1 MFRMFKRVISLLLA
15 MTMVISMVPGTARAA
30 TDYSDYTFCL
40 ESTGGSSGSCGALKA
55 AVYYMEYQYWPHF
68 ESGYYTANNFSTRAR
83 FEQDARTGKY
93 RIFYYVTTTE
103 PSSLRCY
110 KYYLKGAT
118 YTSSS
123 SEENM
128 GFYYSDTYGYKY
140 VTLGSASEALLW
152 EVTSS
157 GYLKTTYNN
166 QTHYLWS
173 TLPKY
178 DSLSYVL
185 RLRTTTTAT
194 GSYGV
199 PYSITKYGDLQDSSY
214 HVHTPQ
220 SSMVTTVVPATC
232 VAAERQ
238 IKAIVCKDTSCGK
251 TIDSETTSSG
261 SVDPSNHTNLTTRI
275 ANEQPANCQTPY
287 TYEIETYCTGCNVV
301 TETAG
306 PYVEGELGDHVPGA
320 AVIEKE
326 TAGTCA
332 SSGSY
337 ESAVYCSICQ
347 TELSRETVDTGLGSH
362 TEVVDEAVEPGCTT
376 TGLTEGRH
384 CSVCDEVLIAQT
396 VLDALGHTEVTD
408 NAVAPSCTETG
419 LTEGKHCSTCD
430 EVLTAQRVLDALG
443 HTEVT
448 DAAVAPSCTET
459 GLTEGKHCSTCD
471 EVLVALTVVD
481 VLGHS
486 DVTDEAVA
494 PSCTETGLTE
504 GKHCSVCKEVLVVQT
519 VVDALGHTEVIDAAE
534 APSCTETGLTEGK
547 HCSVCDEVL
556 VAQRVLEALGH
567 TEVTDAAVAPTCTE
581 TGLTEG
587 KHCSACDEV
596 LVAQRVLEAL
606 GHTEVIDAGVEPTCT
621 ESGLTEGKHCS
632 SCKEVLAV
640 QTVLEPWGHDEIID
654 AAVAPTCTAPGL
666 TEGKHC
672 GRCGE
677 VFTAQTEVPALGHT
691 EVIDPAVEPT
701 CAETGLTEGSHCSG
715 CGHVFEAQEEIPA
728 IGHDFADA
736 VCRNCGEELVLK
748 LAQEYLAL
756 DLDAG
761 ETALLLEV
769 SPGDLAEDITW
780 TVEGDP
786 GILEIVG
793 QGSVKPL
800 AVGTAWVQVSA
811 TVGEATVSDRC
822 RIDVTE
828 LETLEKNIQLSTN
841 KLTTQL
847 YSTDYAS
854 FEVLLKLPQN
864 YPESMFAGTDAAQMQ
879 DQGAAVQSARFTNA
893 ATAKL
898 FDLVARDDRTVAV
911 VPTEYAITHPEALA
925 KSYFSAVSVTIDG
938 SDYTSEFMTL
948 TVKKTLPKLKAKVPA
963 LNSFYPDQT
972 QRITVTG
979 GTVTGITLNPDKAQP
994 NWVTLG
1000 EDGTVRL
1007 TENAPRK
1014 SVSGKLQLL
1023 VETEQWRIPAKVTL
1037 TVKNTYK
1044 EPKLKL
1050 SAKSL
1055 TMNLAAKDS
1064 TVVTITA
1071 APADY
1076 DISELDFRLTDSTGK
1091 KDKTGDL
1098 CLDYENGTLTIRTTD
1113 KAKGNY
1119 KIHISTRGSKAVVLT
1134 VKTVSA
1140 IPTVT
1145 FKTKGNLDLNIP
1157 AQRSELIPAFKNYN
1171 GSFTVVGMTAETA
1184 KKQDISEQF
1193 SFVQENSGIRV
1204 FCEENTP
1211 VGTYTLKL
1219 ELSLADGSVV
1229 TNTAKIT
1236 VKQTALKL
1244 KLSVSRLKLNKQIG
1258 DKATVAVTS
1267 ATRGYVLE
1275 EPDWKLMDSTGNNP
1289 AEDALSVAWRN
1300 GKLTVATNE
1309 KTAYGTTYK
1318 LLVRA
1323 NKDAPAQTVTVTIL
1337 ESDKSSVASTLKAK
1351 GRIDVIRE
1359 GSAVILTPVY
1369 KNCASGTERE
1379 EVLVFRQIN
1388 GKQAVEVND
1397 LFGYSANPDGS
1408 ITVTQAEGKKLDH
1421 SKKYTVQMVTYMDG
1435 VQICTSKPITLPVKM
1450 GTAKL
1455 KLTAKDKA
1463 LFAKDVHDRAVF
1475 HVSSTDLT
1483 VNAVSRVEIKDAK
1496 YKNLLEIHS
1505 YGNNEF
1511 AIGFKDG
1518 EVGSQLK
1525 GKTVTVN
1532 LNIFL
1537 NGNETAKA
1545 NAVLKLK
1552 VTIVK

>member
-1 MFRMFKRVISLLLA
+1 MFKMFKRIMSLLLVLA
-15 MTMVISMVPGTARAA
+15 MVISMVPGTARAA
-30 TDYSDYTFCL
+30 TDYSDYSFCL
-40 ESTGGSSGSCGALKA
+40 VSTGGSSGSSGTLSAD
-55 AVYYMEYQYWPHF
+55 VYYMEYQYWPHF
-68 ESGYYTANNFSTRAR
+68 TIDSFSASNFSSRVR
-83 FEQDARTGKY
+83 FEKDASTGKY
-93 RIFYYVTTTE
+93 RLFYYVTTTE
-103 PSSLRCY
+103 PSSLSCRQ
-110 KYYLKGAT
+110 YYLTGET
-118 YTSSS
+118 YTNTSSA
-123 SEENM
+123 EAN
-128 GFYYSDTYGYKY
+128 GFYYGDIYGYKY
-140 VTLGSASEALLW
+140 VGLGTYSEALLW

-178 DSLSYVL
+178 DSVSYVL
-185 RLRTTTTAT
+185 RLRTSTTAT

-199 PYSITKYGDLQDSSY
+199 PYSLTNYGDLQDSSY

-220 SSMVTTVVPATC
+220 SSKVTTSVPATC
-232 VAAERQ
+232 VSAEKQ
-238 IKAIVCKDTSCGK
+238 TEKIVCADTSCGV
-251 TIDSETTSSG
+251 TIASKTSSTG

-275 ANEQPANCQTPY
+275 ANEQAANCQTPH

-306 PYVEGELGDHVPGA
+306 PYVEGEIGDHVPGTP
-320 AVIEKE
+320 VVEKE
-326 TAGTCA
+326 TAGTCS

-362 TEVVDEAVEPGCTT
+362 AEVVDEAVE
-376 TGLTEGRH
+376 
-384 CSVCDEVLIAQT
+384 
-396 VLDALGHTEVTD
+396 
-408 NAVAPSCTETG
+408 
-419 LTEGKHCSTCD
+419 STC
-430 EVLTAQRVLDALG
+430 TA
-443 HTEVT
+443 
-448 DAAVAPSCTET
+448 
-459 GLTEGKHCSTCD
+459 
-471 EVLVALTVVD
+471 
-481 VLGHS
+481 
-486 DVTDEAVA
+486 
-494 PSCTETGLTE
+494 TGLTE
-504 GKHCSVCKEVLVVQT
+504 GKHCSVCGEVLIAQT
-519 VVDALGHTEVIDAAE
+519 VVDALGHTEVA
-534 APSCTETGLTEGK
+534 
-547 HCSVCDEVL
+547 
-556 VAQRVLEALGH
+556 
-567 TEVTDAAVAPTCTE
+567 DAAVAPTCTE

-587 KHCSACDEV
+587 KHCSACDEI
-596 LVAQRVLEAL
+596 LVAQTTVEAL
-606 GHTEVIDAGVEPTCT
+606 GHTEVMDTAVAPTCTETGLSEGKHCSTCNEILVAQTVVDALGHAEVINAGVEPTCT

-632 SCKEVLAV
+632 VCSEILIA
-640 QTVLEPWGHDEIID
+640 QTVLEPYGHEEVID
-654 AAVAPTCTAPGL
+654 AAVLPSCTEPGL

-672 GRCGE
+672 VRCGE
-677 VFTAQTEVPALGHT
+677 VFAVQTEVPASGHT

-715 CGHVFEAQEEIPA
+715 CGHVFAEQEIIPS
-728 IGHDFADA
+728 IGHDFADGG
-736 VCRNCGEELVLK
+736 CSNCGGPLTLK

-761 ETALLLEV
+761 ETALVMEV
-769 SPGDLAEDITW
+769 SPGDLAEAITW

-786 GILEIVG
+786 GILEIDG
-793 QGSVKPL
+793 KGTVKPL
-800 AVGTAWVQVSA
+800 AVGTAWVQVSV

-864 YPESMFAGTDAAQMQ
+864 YPESSFAGTDTEQMQ
-879 DQGAAVQSARFTNA
+879 DRGAAVQSARFTNA
-893 ATAKL
+893 ATAKI
-898 FDLVARDDRTVAV
+898 FDLVAMDDRRVAV
-911 VPTEYAITHPEALA
+911 VPTEYAISHPGELA

-938 SDYTSEFMTL
+938 AVYTSEFMTI

-972 QRITVTG
+972 QRIAVTG

-1000 EDGTVRL
+1000 ENGTVRL

-1014 SVSGKLQLL
+1014 SVSGKLHLL
-1023 VETEQWRIPAKVTL
+1023 VETEQWRVPAKVTL

-1064 TVVTITA
+1064 AVVAITA

-1091 KDKTGDL
+1091 KDKTGEL
-1098 CLDYENGTLTIRTTD
+1098 LLDYENGTLTIHTTD
-1113 KAKGNY
+1113 NTKGSY
-1119 KIHISTRGSKAVVLT
+1119 KIHISTRGSKATVLT

-1145 FKTKGNLDLNIP
+1145 FKAKGNLDLNIP
-1157 AQRSELIPAFKNYN
+1157 AQRAELIPVFKNYN
-1171 GSFTVVGMTAETA
+1171 GRFTVVGMTAETA

-1193 SFVQENSGIRV
+1193 SFVQEDTGIRI

-1244 KLSVSRLKLNKQIG
+1244 KLSATKLKLNQQIH
-1258 DKATVAVTS
+1258 DRAAVTVTS
-1267 ATRGYVLE
+1267 ATKGYVLDKPE
-1275 EPDWKLMDSTGNNP
+1275 WKLMDSTGINR
-1289 AEDALSVAWRN
+1289 ADGALRVDWSN

-1309 KTAYGTTYK
+1309 KTVCGATYK
-1318 LLVRA
+1318 LLVMA
-1323 NKDAPAQTVTVTIL
+1323 NKEAPAQTVTVTIL
-1337 ESDKSSVASTLKAK
+1337 ANNKSAVTSTLKAK

-1359 GSAVILTPVY
+1359 GSAVVLTPGY
-1369 KNCASGTERE
+1369 KNCASGTERQE
-1379 EVLVFRQIN
+1379 ILVFRQVN

-1397 LFGYSANPDGS
+1397 LFAYTANTNGTF
-1408 ITVTQAEGKKLDH
+1408 TVTQAEGATLDH
-1421 SKKYTVQMVTYMDG
+1421 SRKYTVQMVTYMDG
-1435 VQICTSKPITLPVKM
+1435 VRICASKPITLPVKM

-1455 KLTAKDKA
+1455 TLAAKDKA

-1475 HVSSTDLT
+1475 HVNSPDVS
-1483 VNAVSRVEIKDAK
+1483 VNQVSKVEIKDAK

-1511 AIGFKDG
+1511 AIGYKNE
-1518 EVGSQLK
+1518 EVGNQLK

-1532 LNIFL
+1532 LSVFL
-1537 NGNETAKA
+1537 KGNETTKA
-1545 NAVLKLK
+1545 NATLKLK